1 MKKIIELLAPAKNC
15 ETGIAA
21 INHGADAVY
30 IGAPAFGAR
39 AAAANSLGDIARL
52 VEYAHQFH
60 ARVYVALNTML
71 FDHEIDEAEKLCH
84 QLYEIGA
91 DALIIQDLGLLQ
103 CNLPPIPL
111 HASTQ
116 LNNRT
121 LEKVQFLESAGFSQ
135 VVLARELSL
144 AQIENICKNTS
155 VAIECFVHGALCVC
169 YSGQCYMSAFA
180 QGRSGNRGVCSQ
192 MCRHKYT
199 VEGLGEPF
207 EAYALSPMDFHVG
220 HKIAKLMAAGVSSF
234 KIEGRLKD
242 SAYVKNITAYF
253 RRLIDKEIARN
264 SCYTRASHGVETFLF
279 TPDIHKTF
287 ARSFTD
293 YYIEKQRNNIAD
305 FETPKARGELL
316 GKGTVSEGK
325 KLRVETAEQCA
336 NGDGLCFINA
346 QGELQG
352 VRVNS
357 VKNNEIELSQNIH
370 IPKNTTI
377 WRNHSAEFHKELERS
392 NNCRNIVINT
402 IFQEIETGYAITLY
416 DNYGNSATT
425 EQHCEK
431 QLAKQPE
438 KAAETIRTQ
447 LRKSGDTIFTTQN
460 VTIEWQHP
468 LFVPIAELNELRRKT
483 LEKLKTARL
492 SAFPPPSLVGRAGE
506 GLSGERLFYPA
517 PHDTRLNCA
526 NKKAQEFFR
535 NHGIENP
542 APAFELEQNTAI
554 PLMTTKYCLRFQT
567 NNCPK
572 INAEIAQASNVF
584 IADNKQRFRIVFD
597 CGKCEMNI
605 FAGSICDNSI
615 SDKPISVFR

>member
-1 MKKIIELLAPAKNC
+1 MSKKTIELLSPAKNYEC
-15 ETGIAA
+15 GIAA

-30 IGAPAFGAR
+30 VGAPAFGAR
-39 AAAANSLGDIARL
+39 AAAANSLADIARL

-60 ARVYVALNTML
+60 ARVYVALNTIL
-71 FDHEIDEAEKLCH
+71 FDHEIDEAVKLCW

-144 AQIENICKNTS
+144 SQIQNIAQNTNI
-155 VAIECFVHGALCVC
+155 ALECFVHGALCVC

-180 QGRSGNRGVCSQ
+180 HGRSGNRGVCSQ
-192 MCRHKYT
+192 MCRHKYR
-199 VEGLGEPF
+199 VEGLGKPF
-207 EAYALSPMDFHVG
+207 EAYALSPMDFHLG
-220 HKIAKLMAAGVSSF
+220 HKIPELMAAGVSSF

-242 SAYVKNITAYF
+242 SPYVKNITAYF
-253 RRLIDKEIARN
+253 RLLIDKEIERN
-264 SCYTRASHGVETFLF
+264 PHYTRASHGTENFSF

-293 YYIEKQRNNIAD
+293 YYIDKKQNKIAD

-316 GKGTVSEGK
+316 GKVLFSEGR
-325 KLRVETAEQCA
+325 KLCIETLEQCA

-346 QGELQG
+346 QGELEG

-357 VKNNEIELSQNIH
+357 APLVAERSRSHISEIELSQNIH
-370 IPKNTTI
+370 IPKNTAI

-392 NNCRNIVINT
+392 GNCRKIAVNAL
-402 IFQEIETGYAITLY
+402 FRETNSGYSVTFC
-416 DNYGNSATT
+416 DTYGNCATI
-425 EQHCEK
+425 ENHCEK
-431 QLAKQPE
+431 QAAKQSE
-438 KAAETIRTQ
+438 RVAEIIRTQ
-447 LRKSGDTIFTTQN
+447 LRKTGDTIFTTQE
-460 VTIEWQHP
+460 VTIEWQQHP
-468 LFVPIAELNELRRKT
+468 LFVPIAELNEVRRKT
-483 LEKLKTARL
+483 LEKLLEVRL
-492 SAFPPPSLVGRAGE
+492 SAFPTPTSPSPTLPKGEGATPSLAGRAGE
-506 GLSGERLFYPA
+506 GLF
-517 PHDTRLNCA
+517 CA
-526 NKKAQEFFR
+526 NKKAHQFFK

-542 APAFELEQNTAI
+542 APAFELKQNIAI

-567 NNCPK
+567 DNCPK
-572 INAEIAQASNVF
+572 TNTKIAKASDVF
-584 IADNKQRFRIVFD
+584 IADNKQRFRITFD
-597 CGKCEMNI
+597 CNKCEMNI
-605 FAGSICDNSI
+605 FSERG
-615 SDKPISVFR
+615 